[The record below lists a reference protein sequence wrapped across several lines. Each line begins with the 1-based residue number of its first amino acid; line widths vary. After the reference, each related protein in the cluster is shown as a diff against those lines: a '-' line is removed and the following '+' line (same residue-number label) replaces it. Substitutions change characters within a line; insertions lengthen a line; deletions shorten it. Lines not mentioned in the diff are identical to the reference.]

1 MSIIAFRGYDLCRDR
16 MRPGCAGFSNAEA
29 RARSKGGR
37 LEAGSNM
44 DKRLLKRHQRQVLRA
59 KERVRVSEPD
69 LRTPEQVI
77 AAREA
82 SRRVA
87 GQHDVPR
94 APYSAPSST
103 PKADTEA

>member
-1 MSIIAFRGYDLCRDR
+1 M
-16 MRPGCAGFSNAEA
+16 N
-29 RARSKGGR
+29 
-37 LEAGSNM
+37 
-44 DKRLLKRHQRQVLRA
+44 KRLLKRHQRQVSRA
-59 KERVRVSEPD
+59 KERVKVSEPD
-69 LRTPEQVI
+69 LRTPEQVS

-94 APYSAPSST
+94 EHYYAPSST

>member
-1 MSIIAFRGYDLCRDR
+1 M
-16 MRPGCAGFSNAEA
+16 N
-29 RARSKGGR
+29 
-37 LEAGSNM
+37 
-44 DKRLLKRHQRQVLRA
+44 KRLLKRHKRQVSRA

-69 LRTPEQVI
+69 LRTPEQVK

-94 APYSAPSST
+94 EPYSRPSLGNQAKPAAEST
-103 PKADTEA
+103 PKADTES